1 MECLKG
7 EFEYFAPKPFVTQ
20 VERSFYREYTP
31 ISALQN
37 QAAILFMVP
46 YSDQIYLHLTRSFL
60 YVRAKITN
68 ATGGDVTDTT
78 EIGPINQPIH
88 SMFSNIDVELGGKMI
103 SDPNGL
109 YPYRAYIESLL
120 IYTKDAQESHMLSSL
135 WYNDTRSRMD
145 VAIILGSGATNLRL
159 RSRTTQFS
167 ANPETKM
174 CARLHLDIFHH
185 RRAIPQNC
193 NLILKLSPGKMPFS

>member
-1 MECLKG
+1 MPRLVHLPQQCRMWWVTCSIVSCRKDVADPAKYIASAFTQSRASAAYISAMRILTSDIRQTQEIVTSELISKMECLKG

-68 ATGGDVTDTT
+68 TAGADVTDTT
-78 EIGPINQPIH
+78 QNGPINEQFIH
-88 SMFSNIDVELGGKMI
+88 CFQIFM
-103 SDPNGL
+103 
-109 YPYRAYIESLL
+109 
-120 IYTKDAQESHMLSSL
+120 SS
-135 WYNDTRSRMD
+135 W
-145 VAIILGSGATNLRL
+145 VA
-159 RSRTTQFS
+159 
-167 ANPETKM
+167 K
-174 CARLHLDIFHH
+174 
-185 RRAIPQNC
+185 
-193 NLILKLSPGKMPFS
+193 